1 MTNPLAL
8 RNGRNASPMHRSALA
23 ILALS
28 LLAGCSQYKRDS
40 ITVGA
45 VPDDYRTNHPIV
57 ISERA
62 EVLDIPV
69 GISQN
74 GMTSGQRVSLE
85 GFLANYDRGAAPSIT
100 IMVPSGS
107 ANEVVAG
114 YVAGE
119 LAHVIV
125 KNGIPDY
132 KIATASYLAEP
143 NAVAPIRVTYTAMKA
158 TAGKCG
164 RWPADILQDGEN
176 RHYANFGC
184 SYQNNLA
191 AQIANPAD
199 LLGPRR
205 PTPIDAEQRGVV
217 IEDYRSREPN
227 GFGEV
232 DY

>member
-1 MTNPLAL
+1 MTDPLAIKGARGTSSMGAPVL
-8 RNGRNASPMHRSALA
+8 AVFAIALLSGCTMH
-23 ILALS
+23 
-28 LLAGCSQYKRDS
+28 QRDS
-40 ITVGA
+40 VIVGS

-69 GISQN
+69 GIGQD
-74 GMTSGQRVSLE
+74 GMTNAQRTSIE
-85 GFLANYDRGAAPSIT
+85 GFLANYDKSAAPAIT

-132 KIATASYLAEP
+132 KIVTAAYAADP
-143 NAVAPIRVTYTAMKA
+143 NVAAPIRITYAAMRA
-158 TAGKCG
+158 SVGKCG
-164 RWPADILQDGEN
+164 RWPGDLMDHAEN

-199 LLGPRR
+199 LLGPRQ
-205 PTPIDAEQRGVV
+205 PGEIDATRRGV
-217 IEDYRSREPN
+217 IIDIYQNSEPDTSSEIDY
-227 GFGEV
+227 
-232 DY
+232 

>member
-1 MTNPLAL
+1 MK
-8 RNGRNASPMHRSALA
+8 NASGASAMRGPILA
-23 ILALS
+23 VLALS
-28 LLAGCSQYKRDS
+28 LLSGCAMHNRDS

-62 EVLDIPV
+62 EVLDVPV
-69 GISQN
+69 GIGQN
-74 GMTSGQRVSLE
+74 GMTHAQRVSLE
-85 GFLANYDRGAAPSIT
+85 GFLANYDRSAAPAIT

-132 KIATASYLAEP
+132 KIVTAAYAAGP
-143 NAVAPIRVTYTAMKA
+143 DAAAPIRITYTAMRA
-158 TAGKCG
+158 SAGKCG
-164 RWPADILQDGEN
+164 RWPADLADNPEN
-176 RHYANFGC
+176 KHYANFGC

-199 LLGPRR
+199 LLGPRA
-205 PTPIDAEQRGVV
+205 PAEIDAEQRGEV
-217 IEDYRSREPN
+217 IRGYRLRRPN

-232 DY
+232 EY

>member
-1 MTNPLAL
+1 MADLGSRTG
-8 RNGRNASPMHRSALA
+8 GRGGSGSPVLA
-23 ILALS
+23 IVAAALLS
-28 LLAGCSQYKRDS
+28 GCSMQNRDS
-40 ITVGA
+40 ITVGS

-57 ISERA
+57 ISERS

-69 GISQN
+69 GIGQS
-74 GMTSGQRVSLE
+74 GMTNAQRISLE
-85 GFLANYDRGAAPSIT
+85 GFLAAYDRSAAPVVT
-100 IMVPSGS
+100 IIVPSGS
-107 ANEVVAG
+107 ANEVVAR

-132 KIATASYLAEP
+132 RIATAAYVAEP
-143 NAVAPIRVTYTAMKA
+143 ASAAPIRVTYTAMKA
-158 TAGKCG
+158 STGKCG
-164 RWPADILQDGEN
+164 RWPADLMENSEN

-199 LLGPRR
+199 LLGPRKQ
-205 PTPIDAEQRGVV
+205 TTIDAEQRSKV
-217 IEDYRSREPN
+217 IDRYRDSRPA

-232 DY
+232 EF

>member
-1 MTNPLAL
+1 MADLSTRTGGRGVHLAGAPL
-8 RNGRNASPMHRSALA
+8 LA
-23 ILALS
+23 VLAAA
-28 LLAGCSQYKRDS
+28 LLAGCAKRDS

-57 ISERA
+57 ISENV

-69 GISQN
+69 GVGQG
-74 GMTSGQRVSLE
+74 GMTGDQRASLE
-85 GFLANYDRGAAPSIT
+85 GFLAGYDRNSAPVLT
-100 IMVPSGS
+100 IMVPAGS

-125 KNGIPDY
+125 RNGVPDY
-132 KIATASYLAEP
+132 RISTVRYQAE
-143 NAVAPIRVTYTAMKA
+143 AGAAAPIRVAYTAMKA
-158 TAGKCG
+158 SAGKCG
-164 RWPADILQDGEN
+164 RWPADLTEDSEN

-199 LLGPRR
+199 LLGPRK
-205 PTPIDAEQRGVV
+205 PTEIDAEQRMEV
-217 IEDYRSREPN
+217 IDRYRNSRPN